1 MNTTTVSTRA
11 ERHLRESLGDHYDVV
26 LALADRIA
34 DSSVEDTLPVFS
46 DTDAKAINDNYL
58 GTVSVL
64 VKRATDARIANIRRV
79 FAEADGVKSLSDLSS
94 MFGAAAT
101 GATATGAAGAGGMD
115 LTGLLTQLS
124 AAGEE
129 AAKDNRTR
137 ETAAL
142 LLSMPADVAP
152 AALLDDLY
160 ERAGVTR

>member
-1 MNTTTVSTRA
+1 MNTMTVSARA

-26 LALADRIA
+26 LALADRIS
-34 DSSVEDTLPVFS
+34 DSSVEDALPKFS
-46 DTDAKAINDNYL
+46 DAEAKAINDNYL
-58 GTVSVL
+58 GAVSVL

-79 FAEADGVKSLSDLSS
+79 FAEVDGVACLSDLSS
-94 MFGAAAT
+94 MFGT
-101 GATATGAAGAGGMD
+101 AGAGGMD

-137 ETAAL
+137 ETTAL
-142 LLSMPADVAP
+142 LLSMPTDVAP

>member
-1 MNTTTVSTRA
+1 MNTTTVSARA

-26 LALADRIA
+26 LALADRIS
-34 DSSVEDTLPVFS
+34 DSSVEEALPTFT
-46 DTDAKAINDNYL
+46 DADAKAINDNYL
-58 GTVSVL
+58 GAVSVL
-64 VKRATDARIANIRRV
+64 VKRDTDARISNIRRV
-79 FAEADGVKSLSDLSS
+79 FAEADGVASLSDLSS
-94 MFGAAAT
+94 MFGAGGAAT
-101 GATATGAAGAGGMD
+101 GTTGAGGMD

-137 ETAAL
+137 ETTAL
-142 LLSMPADVAP
+142 LLSMPTDVAP

>member
-1 MNTTTVSTRA
+1 MNTTTVSARA

-26 LALADRIA
+26 LALADRIS
-34 DSSVEDTLPVFS
+34 DSSVEEALPTFT
-46 DTDAKAINDNYL
+46 DADAKAINDNYL
-58 GTVSVL
+58 GAVSVL
-64 VKRATDARIANIRRV
+64 VKRNTDARIANIRRV
-79 FAEADGVKSLSDLSS
+79 FAEADGVASLSDLSS
-94 MFGAAAT
+94 MFGGAAT
-101 GATATGAAGAGGMD
+101 GTAGGMD

-137 ETAAL
+137 ETTAL
-142 LLSMPADVAP
+142 LLSMPTDVAP

>member
-1 MNTTTVSTRA
+1 MNTTTVSARA

-26 LALADRIA
+26 LALADRIS
-34 DSSVEDTLPVFS
+34 DSSVEDALPKFS
-46 DTDAKAINDNYL
+46 DAEAKAINDNYL
-58 GTVSVL
+58 GAVSVL

-79 FAEADGVKSLSDLSS
+79 FAEADGVASLSDLSS

-101 GATATGAAGAGGMD
+101 GTADAGGMD
-115 LTGLLTQLS
+115 FTGLLTQLS

-137 ETAAL
+137 ETTAL
-142 LLSMPADVAP
+142 LLSMPTDVAP